1 MDRGAWGL
9 QLMGLQRV
17 RHDRA
22 TFTFTTLILRFFF
35 SVDTQMLRSH
45 CKEELFNQV
54 LPLIDFMSKSLA

>member
-22 TFTFTTLILRFFF
+22 TFTFTTLILCFSF

>member
-22 TFTFTTLILRFFF
+22 TFTFTTLILCFFF